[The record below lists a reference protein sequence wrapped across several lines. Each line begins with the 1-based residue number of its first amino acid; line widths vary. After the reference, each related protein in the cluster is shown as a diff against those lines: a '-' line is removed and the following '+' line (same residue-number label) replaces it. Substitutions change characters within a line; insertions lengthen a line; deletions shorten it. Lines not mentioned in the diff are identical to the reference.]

1 METVG
6 SLIFIAFF
14 VLLPLAMVVLLV
26 TLLIKQR
33 EVTRTWKESGAQI
46 GFAFLEPDS
55 PARARFADRL
65 GGTLFTL
72 HPRSDHTITHALEG
86 EVDGH
91 ETWVAYAQTV
101 QGAAANQR
109 HAVTRMTTCVSASG
123 LDEILL
129 VARPTNTRLG
139 ASLLEHTGGLERAG
153 SERWSWALTNEP
165 ATLDDL
171 DPGATTMDALRS
183 LLEPGDSLVVF
194 PELLVHLRQLDNS
207 IHAGSIGSYIEET
220 PARAR
225 ALVGLSRSL
234 SRAPG

>member
-6 SLIFIAFF
+6 SLIFLAFL

-26 TLLIKQR
+26 VLLVKR
-33 EVTRTWKESGAQI
+33 RDVARTWRTSGAQI
-46 GFAFLEPDS
+46 GFALLEHDS

-65 GGTLFTL
+65 GETLFTL
-72 HPRSDHTITHALEG
+72 HPRSDHSITHALAG

-91 ETWVAYAQTV
+91 EAWVAYAQTV
-101 QGAAANQR
+101 NKAAVGQR
-109 HAVTRMTTCVSASG
+109 HAVTRVTTCVAAPG

-139 ASLLEHTGGLERAG
+139 ASLLEHAGGLERAD
-153 SERWSWALTNEP
+153 SDRWSWALTNDP
-165 ATLDDL
+165 AILDDL

-183 LLEPGDSLVVF
+183 LLQPGDSLVVF

-207 IHAGSIGSYIEET
+207 IHSGAIGSYIEET
-220 PARAR
+220 PERAR
-225 ALVGLSRSL
+225 ALVGLSGSL